1 MIKCLCQH
9 IRPVSC
15 VFLLCLLL
23 SLCNVERMPK
33 LRHVERSDTV
43 SPYKVVNVHTC
54 IHVHSS
60 YIEYLLHVHVCMYVH
75 TCVCMLINTVDIS
88 CQGVLCIT
96 QTCGD
101 IIC

>member
-43 SPYKVVNVHTC
+43 SPYKVVYMYVHVYV
-54 IHVHSS
+54 HVHSS
-60 YIEYLLHVHVCMYVH
+60 HIIMHKDYMCTCMYVH
-75 TCVCMLINTVDIS
+75 VFAC
-88 CQGVLCIT
+88 
-96 QTCGD
+96 
-101 IIC
+101 